1 MAHINLL
8 PWRETLRK
16 KRQKDF
22 GMATLLS
29 LILTGAA
36 CGGANFYIG
45 DMISY
50 QDERN
55 AFLSNEIALVD
66 KKIKEIKD
74 LERKKAQLIARMNVI
89 QSLQASRPLIVH
101 LFDEL
106 VSTIPDG
113 TYLTKLTQS
122 GNSVTMNGV
131 AESNARVSAYMRNID
146 SSAWL
151 NRPTLQI
158 ITSTNKAKGTFT
170 LTAVQLDPNK
180 SAEESTAAGN
190 GGGQ

>member
-22 GMATLLS
+22 GMSVLLA

-36 CGGANFYIG
+36 CGGTHFYIG

-50 QDERN
+50 QKDRN
-55 AFLSNEIALVD
+55 SYLGKEIAQVD

-74 LERKKAQLIARMNVI
+74 LERQKAQLIARMNVI
-89 QSLQASRPLIVH
+89 QSLQGSRPQIVH

-106 VSTIPDG
+106 VLTIPDG
-113 TYLTKLTQS
+113 TYLTKLEQR
-122 GNSVTMNGV
+122 GGSVTMNGV
-131 AESNARVSAYMRNID
+131 AESNARVSAYMRNIEA
-146 SSAWL
+146 SSWL
-151 NRPTLQI
+151 GNPSLKV
-158 ITSTNKAKGTFT
+158 ITSSDRASGSFT
-170 LTAVQLDPNK
+170 LAAKQVDPGK
-180 SAEESTAAGN
+180 
-190 GGGQ
+190 GGQGGQQ

>member
-22 GMATLLS
+22 GMSVFLA

-36 CGGANFYIG
+36 CGGVHFFIE

-50 QDERN
+50 QEERN
-55 AFLSNEIALVD
+55 GYLGQEIALVD

-74 LERKKAQLIARMNVI
+74 LEKQKAQLIARMNVI
-89 QSLQASRPLIVH
+89 QSLQGSRPQIVH

-106 VSTIPDG
+106 VTTIPDG
-113 TYLTKLTQS
+113 THLTKVSQTNDL
-122 GNSVTMNGV
+122 VIMNGI
-131 AESNARVSAYMRNID
+131 AESNARVSSYMRNIEL
-146 SSAWL
+146 SEWL
-151 NRPTLQI
+151 ENPTLQV
-158 ITSTNKAKGTFT
+158 ITSTDEAQGSFILQSKQINR
-170 LTAVQLDPNK
+170 NN
-180 SAEESTAAGN
+180 SE
-190 GGGQ
+190 GGQQ

>member
-8 PWRETLRK
+8 PWRENLRK

-22 GMATLLS
+22 GMSVLLA

-36 CGGANFYIG
+36 AGGVHFFIE
-45 DMISY
+45 DMINH
-50 QDERN
+50 QEARN
-55 AFLSNEIALVD
+55 AYLGQEIAIVD

-74 LERKKAQLIARMNVI
+74 LEKQKAQLIARMNVI
-89 QSLQASRPLIVH
+89 QSLQGSRPQIVH

-113 TYLTKLTQS
+113 TYLTKLEQK
-122 GNSVTMNGV
+122 GNGVTMDGV

-146 SSAWL
+146 ASGWL
-151 NRPTLQI
+151 GNPSLKVIQSTD
-158 ITSTNKAKGTFT
+158 TSKGTFT
-170 LTAVQLDPNK
+170 LMASQIDPNK
-180 SAEESTAAGN
+180 DKE
-190 GGGQ
+190 GQE

>member
-22 GMATLLS
+22 GMSVLLA

-36 CGGANFYIG
+36 CGGVHFFIE

-50 QDERN
+50 QEARN
-55 AFLSNEIALVD
+55 GYLGQEIALVD

-74 LERKKAQLIARMNVI
+74 LEKQKAQLIARMNVI
-89 QSLQASRPLIVH
+89 QSLQGSRPQIVH

-113 TYLTKLTQS
+113 TYLTKLAQD
-122 GNSVTMNGV
+122 NDQVTMNGV
-131 AESNARVSAYMRNID
+131 AESNARVSTYMRNIEL
-146 SSAWL
+146 SEWL
-151 NRPTLQI
+151 ESPSLQV
-158 ITSTNKAKGTFT
+158 ITSTEKAKGSFI
-170 LTAVQLDPNK
+170 LK
-180 SAEESTAAGN
+180 SKQINHNTSE
-190 GGGQ
+190 GGQQ